1 MPVYELYGRTFDSDM
16 TFPELRPAEPGSE
29 AGYRF
34 SRRLPPPH
42 HGDWFVIW
50 WRPDG
55 DPWVR
60 ASRTANGYRVQYCNC
75 AEFDVDAVHST
86 ITADTIDCSE
96 EMFRHFLLDQV
107 AALAWS
113 LEAPV
118 LHASSVAIDGRTLV
132 AFAGPGG
139 AGKSTLATALARRG
153 HAIASDD
160 ALLLRMADHDVSA
173 VPAYPGVRLWND
185 SELEVAAGLTGA
197 GRPVPIAKQRFSRG
211 LPFAREGRLV
221 RLYVLDPL
229 PAGAIR
235 FERLSGRDAVVE
247 LVRQTYRLALDD
259 RGALARELAALADI
273 VGRVSCWRLSHPRH
287 LDRWRALA
295 ADVEA
300 HVRAGATVAA

>member
-1 MPVYELYGRTFDSDM
+1 MPVYELYGRALDSDM
-16 TFPELRPAEPGSE
+16 AFPELRPAAAPP
-29 AGYRF
+29 APGYRF
-34 SRRLPPPH
+34 TRRLPPPH
-42 HGDWFVIW
+42 DGPWFVIW

-60 ASRTANGYRVQYCNC
+60 ASRTPGGYRVQYCNC
-75 AEFDVDAVHST
+75 AEFDVDAARRV
-86 ITADTIDCSE
+86 IAGATIDCSE

-113 LEAPV
+113 LEATV
-118 LHASSVAIDGRTLV
+118 LHASSVAIDGRALA

-160 ALLLRMADHDVSA
+160 ALLVDVTDRGVRA

-185 SELEVAAGLTGA
+185 SEAEVAAGLAGD
-197 GRPVPIAKQRFSRG
+197 GRPEPIAKQRFSGG
-211 LPFAREGRLV
+211 LPFAGEGTLV
-221 RLYVLDPL
+221 RLYVLDPV
-229 PAGAIR
+229 PASAVR
-235 FERLSGRDAVVE
+235 FERLTGRDAVVE

-259 RGALARELAALADI
+259 RGALAREFAALAD
-273 VGRVSCWRLSHPRH
+273 VAARVSCWRLSYPRN
-287 LDRWRALA
+287 LARWRALA

-300 HVRAGATVAA
+300 HVRAGSTVAA